1 MITLAIIVAVIII
14 IFFVNTII
22 ENKIAIRNNKDL
34 IDNINKYNER
44 FQNTKLL
51 QRDKIWI

>member
-1 MITLAIIVAVIII
+1 MITLAIIVTVLII

-22 ENKIAIRNNKDL
+22 ENKIAIKNNKDL

-44 FQNTKLL
+44 E
-51 QRDKIWI
+51 